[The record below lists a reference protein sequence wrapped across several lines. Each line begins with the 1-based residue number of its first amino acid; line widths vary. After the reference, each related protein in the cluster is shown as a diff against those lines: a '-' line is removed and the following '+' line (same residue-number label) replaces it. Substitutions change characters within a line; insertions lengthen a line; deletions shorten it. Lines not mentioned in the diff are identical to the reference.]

1 MNLSRRNFVKM
12 AGLTAAGA
20 ALDSILPQAT
30 PAEAAGKRIKLAS
43 QAPVVAS
50 RLVTEGAANGS
61 VAKVYFTRHL
71 DAKHLI
77 SMYDRINE
85 GIYGNVAL
93 KLHTGEPN
101 GPYILPVDWI
111 KEFQQHVPHST
122 ICDTNTL
129 YVFGRDTTE
138 KNHETQKLNGWTF
151 SRVDILDED
160 GGVDLPVRGGKVLD
174 HVTMGSHITNYDS
187 MVVLTH
193 FKGHAM
199 GGYGGSLKNIAI
211 GNASGQVGKRQVHG
225 YFDTNPPDGIHWGVL
240 KEGFMDEVDAF
251 TGGRGFDY
259 VFETAGN
266 TITMKMAFRLAAN
279 RAHVCFIGT
288 PKKDLTFAVP
298 EWEMMNR
305 KEFILTGSWMSYSA
319 PFPGHEWDDVA
330 HYFATGQLKY
340 DPRMIWKIVPLSRLA
355 EAFAWYKEPGK
366 VKGKILVDSEA

>member
-240 KEGFMDEVDAF
+240 KEGFMERMADSAKATCDYFGKHIVFVNVLRKMSVDCDCAS
-251 TGGRGFDY
+251 T
-259 VFETAGN
+259 TA
-266 TITMKMAFRLAAN
+266 
-279 RAHVCFIGT
+279 
-288 PKKDLTFAVP
+288 AVP
-298 EWEMMNR
+298 TIPDIG
-305 KEFILTGSWMSYSA
+305 ILASTDPMAIDQASVDLVYSRPENERHDIVERMESRHGLHQLTA
-319 PFPGHEWDDVA
+319 MANLKLGNDQYELIDV
-330 HYFATGQLKY
+330 
-340 DPRMIWKIVPLSRLA
+340 D
-355 EAFAWYKEPGK
+355 
-366 VKGKILVDSEA
+366 